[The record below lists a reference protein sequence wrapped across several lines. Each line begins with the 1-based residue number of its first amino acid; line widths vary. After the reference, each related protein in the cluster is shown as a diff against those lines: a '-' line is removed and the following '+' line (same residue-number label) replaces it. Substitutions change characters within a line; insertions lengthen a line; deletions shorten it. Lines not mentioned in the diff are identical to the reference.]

1 MSEQVI
7 AAASGVT
14 PPGQAI
20 TTELV
25 TFLLVALAVAG
36 SVSFLLT
43 PVAMRIA
50 RLVGAIDAPDH
61 ARRVHRLPVARLG
74 GIAVGTTFIVVGIA
88 AVAIGRDAEIV
99 RWAQARDPQL
109 TVLFLGVAVAIAL
122 GAVDDRWQIRARYQL
137 LWQVALAGI
146 AISGGVLF
154 TRIANPFQVL
164 SSAIDPN
171 LRFDDLLPFEI
182 LGYPAAPVLLT
193 ALWIVGMINS
203 INWIDGLDGLSTGVS
218 LIAAVT
224 LGIVSITVTPTD
236 PMVGLL
242 CMVLAGSLAG
252 FLPWNFH
259 PARIFIGTGGV
270 MAVGY
275 ALAVLSILGTAK
287 VAVALLILGVPIID
301 TFWIIIRRIATGSS
315 PFEPD
320 RGHLHHRLLDLG
332 LSHRGAVLLIY
343 AMSVVLGL
351 AGIVLS
357 SSGAGPLYAFVGVV
371 LAGGVVLY
379 LVTRH
384 TNDSLDAS
392 SYPDDPPEPPPASR
406 PQDSGP
412 SNSSQATATP
422 GHGTRP
428 AR

>member
-1 MSEQVI
+1 MI
-7 AAASGVT
+7 
-14 PPGQAI
+14 AI
-20 TTELV
+20 TSGQLAY
-25 TFLLVALAVAG
+25 LLVALGVAVM
-36 SVSFLLT
+36 VSFLLT
-43 PVAMRIA
+43 PVAMRVA

-61 ARRVHRLPVARLG
+61 ARRVHRWPVARLG
-74 GIAVGTTFIVVGIA
+74 GLAVGTTFVCVGVAAVVVGREA
-88 AVAIGRDAEIV
+88 GVV
-99 RWAQARDPQL
+99 RWPAVRDSQL
-109 TVLFLGVAVAIAL
+109 TVLFLGVVVAVAL
-122 GAVDDRWQIRARYQL
+122 GAIDDRAQVRARHQL
-137 LWQVALAGI
+137 LWQVALAAI
-146 AISGGVLF
+146 AIAGGVLF

-164 SSAIDPN
+164 GPAFGDSN
-171 LRFDDLLPFEI
+171 LDFLRLFEVT
-182 LGYPAAPVLLT
+182 LGGVLVRPVPALLT

-203 INWIDGLDGLSTGVS
+203 INWIDGLDGLSSGVS

-224 LGIVSITVTPTD
+224 LGIVSVTVTPVD

-301 TFWIIIRRIATGSS
+301 TFWIIIRRVMSGNS

-343 AMSVVLGL
+343 ALSICLGL
-351 AGIVLS
+351 AGLVLS
-357 SSGAGPLYAFVGVV
+357 SSGAGPLYAFLGVV
-371 LAGGVVLY
+371 IAGGVVLY
-379 LVTRH
+379 LMTRH
-384 TNDSLDAS
+384 TNASLDAS
-392 SYPDDPPEPPPASR
+392 SYPEGPD
-406 PQDSGP
+406 GP
-412 SNSSQATATP
+412 SPAPRSPDGPGPSSTSQATATT
-422 GHGTRP
+422 GHGNRSVP
-428 AR
+428 

>member
-1 MSEQVI
+1 MITVTTPQV
-7 AAASGVT
+7 VC
-14 PPGQAI
+14 
-20 TTELV
+20 
-25 TFLLVALAVAG
+25 LLVALAVAG

-43 PVAMRIA
+43 PVAMRVA

-74 GIAVGTTFIVVGIA
+74 GLAVGTTFLVVGIV
-88 AVAIGRDAEIV
+88 AVVVGRETGIV
-99 RWAQARDPQL
+99 PRTIRIRDPQL
-109 TVLFLGVAVAIAL
+109 IALFLGVAVAVAL
-122 GAVDDRWQIRARYQL
+122 GSIDDRRQVRARYQL
-137 LWQVALAGI
+137 LWQIVLAGI
-146 AISGGVLF
+146 AVAGGVLF
-154 TRIANPFQVL
+154 TRIANPLQVL
-164 SSAIDPN
+164 GPVFGASN
-171 LRFDDLLPFEI
+171 LEFLRLLEFRV
-182 LGYPAAPVLLT
+182 GDFPVQPMPTLLT

-203 INWIDGLDGLSTGVS
+203 INWIDGLDGLSSGVS

-224 LGIVSITVTPTD
+224 LGIVSITVTPIE
-236 PMVGLL
+236 PLVGLL

-301 TFWIIIRRIATGSS
+301 TFWIIIRRIVSGSS

-332 LSHRGAVLLIY
+332 LTHRGAVLLIY
-343 AMSVVLGL
+343 AMCIALGL
-351 AGIVLS
+351 AGLMLS
-357 SSGAGPLYAFVGVV
+357 SSEAGPLYAFLGVV
-371 LAGGVVLY
+371 IAGGVVLY
-379 LVTRH
+379 LLTRH
-384 TNDSLDAS
+384 TSDSLDPAS
-392 SYPDDPPEPPPASR
+392 YADPPETE
-406 PQDSGP
+406 GP
-412 SNSSQATATP
+412 GSSAPGHGTQNP

-428 AR
+428 AG

>member
-1 MSEQVI
+1 V
-7 AAASGVT
+7 AV
-14 PPGQAI
+14 I
-20 TTELV
+20 TTQQV
-25 TFLLVALAVAG
+25 AYLLVALVVASAV
-36 SVSFLLT
+36 SYLLT
-43 PVAMRIA
+43 PVAIRVA
-50 RLVGAIDAPDH
+50 RRLGAIDAPDE
-61 ARRVHRLPVARLG
+61 ARRVHRWPVARLG
-74 GIAVGTTFIVVGIA
+74 GFAVGTTFVSVGVA
-88 AVAIGRDAEIV
+88 AVVIGREMGIV
-99 RWAQARDPQL
+99 RWPALRDPQL
-109 TVLFLGVAVAIAL
+109 TVLFLGAAVAVAL
-122 GAVDDRWQIRARYQL
+122 GAIDDRWQVRARYQL
-137 LWQVALAGI
+137 LWQIGLAGI

-164 SSAIDPN
+164 SSALDPN
-171 LRFDDLLPFEI
+171 LRFDGLLPFEI

-224 LGIVSITVTPTD
+224 LGIVSITLTPIE

-301 TFWIIIRRIATGSS
+301 TFWIIIRRIASGSS
-315 PFEPD
+315 PFQPD

-343 AMSVVLGL
+343 AMSIVLGL

-357 SSGAGPLYAFVGVV
+357 SSGAGPLYAFLGVV
-371 LAGGVVLY
+371 LAGGLVLY
-379 LVTRH
+379 LVTRR
-384 TNDSLDAS
+384 TSDSLDAS
-392 SYPDDPPEPPPASR
+392 SYDDPHGLPPAGR
-406 PQDSGP
+406 PPDQGP
-412 SNSSQATATP
+412 GDTSQATGTP
-422 GHGTRP
+422 SHGPRP
-428 AR
+428 VR

>member
-1 MSEQVI
+1 MSPTSDQLMF
-7 AAASGVT
+7 
-14 PPGQAI
+14 
-20 TTELV
+20 LV
-25 TFLLVALAVAG
+25 AALAVAG
-36 SVSFLLT
+36 TVSFLLT
-43 PVAMRIA
+43 PVAIRVA

-74 GIAVGTTFIVVGIA
+74 GLAVGTTFVVVGIA
-88 AVAIGRDAEIV
+88 AVVVGRESGIV
-99 RWAQARDPQL
+99 PRTFRFRDPIVDTQL
-109 TVLFLGVAVAIAL
+109 NALFVGVVLAVVL
-122 GAVDDRWQIRARYQL
+122 GAIDDRWQVRARYQL
-137 LWQVALAGI
+137 AWQVALACVAI
-146 AISGGVLF
+146 AGGVLF

-164 SSAIDPN
+164 SDALGAN
-171 LRFDDLLPFEI
+171 LDFEGLLPFDI
-182 LGYPAAPVLLT
+182 LGAPAAPALLT
-193 ALWIVGMINS
+193 AIWIVGMINS

-218 LIAAVT
+218 LIAAAT
-224 LGIVSITVTPTD
+224 LGIVSVTVAPTE
-236 PMVGLL
+236 PVVGLL

-301 TFWIIIRRIATGSS
+301 TFWIIIRRIVSGSS

-343 AMSVVLGL
+343 GMCICLGL
-351 AGIVLS
+351 AGLVLS
-357 SSGAGPLYAFVGVV
+357 SSGAGPLYAFLGVV
-371 LAGGVVLY
+371 IAGGVVLY
-379 LVTRH
+379 LLTRH
-384 TNDSLDAS
+384 TSASLDAS
-392 SYPDDPPEPPPASR
+392 SYPD
-406 PQDSGP
+406 GP
-412 SNSSQATATP
+412 SGTPPTSQPGGGPGPSDPDRFVASGGHGSSTP

-428 AR
+428 VR

>member
-1 MSEQVI
+1 VI
-7 AAASGVT
+7 SSQQIV
-14 PPGQAI
+14 
-20 TTELV
+20 
-25 TFLLVALAVAG
+25 FLLVALVAACG
-36 SVSFLLT
+36 VSFLLT

-50 RLVGAIDAPDH
+50 RLVGAIDAPDS

-74 GIAVGTTFIVVGIA
+74 GLAVGTTFVVVGIV
-88 AVAIGRDAEIV
+88 AVVVGRDSGMF
-99 RWAQARDPQL
+99 RWAAARDPQL
-109 TVLFLGVAVAIAL
+109 TALFLGAAIAVAL
-122 GAVDDRWQIRARYQL
+122 GAIDDRWQVRARYQL
-137 LWQVALAGI
+137 LWQLGLAAI
-146 AISGGVLF
+146 AIAGGVLF

-164 SSAIDPN
+164 GPVFGEPN
-171 LRFDDLLPFEI
+171 LDFRLWFEFPVD
-182 LGYPAAPVLLT
+182 GWGMVQPVPVLLT

-224 LGIVSITVTPTD
+224 LGIVSITAFPIE

-242 CMVLAGSLAG
+242 CMVLAGALAG

-301 TFWIIIRRIATGSS
+301 TFWIIIRRLATGSS

-343 AMSVVLGL
+343 TMSIALGF
-351 AGIVLS
+351 AGILLS
-357 SSGAGPLYAFVGVV
+357 SSGAGPLYAFLGVV
-371 LAGGVVLY
+371 IAGGVVLY

-384 TNDSLDAS
+384 TNSSLDAS
-392 SYPDDPPEPPPASR
+392 SYPDDPGAAPPPDR
-406 PQDSGP
+406 PSDQGP
-412 SNSSQATATP
+412 PNTSKATATP
-422 GHGTRP
+422 GHGTPPVR
-428 AR
+428 

>member
-1 MSEQVI
+1 VIRISQDQV
-7 AAASGVT
+7 
-14 PPGQAI
+14 
-20 TTELV
+20 LY
-25 TFLLVALAVAG
+25 LLVVLGVAVA
-36 SVSFLLT
+36 VSFLLT

-74 GIAVGTTFIVVGIA
+74 GLAVGTTFVVVGVA
-88 AVAIGRDAEIV
+88 AVVIGRDAGVVLWPAI
-99 RWAQARDPQL
+99 RDDQL
-109 TVLFLGVAVAIAL
+109 TVLFLGVAVAVVL
-122 GAVDDRWQIRARYQL
+122 GAIDDRWQVRARWQL
-137 LWQVALAGI
+137 LWQLVLAGI
-146 AISGGVLF
+146 AVAGGVLF
-154 TRIANPFQVL
+154 TRIANPFQIL
-164 SSAIDPN
+164 GSALGAN
-171 LRFDDLLPFEI
+171 LDFRDLLPFDI
-182 LGYPAAPVLLT
+182 LGYPAAPALLT

-224 LGIVSITVTPTD
+224 LGIVSITVTPIY
-236 PMVGLL
+236 PLVGLL

-301 TFWIIIRRIATGSS
+301 TFWIIIRRIVSGSS

-332 LSHRGAVLLIY
+332 LTHRGAVLLIY
-343 AMSVVLGL
+343 ALCIVLGI
-351 AGIVLS
+351 AGLVLS
-357 SSGAGPLYAFVGVV
+357 SSGAGPLYAFLGVV
-371 LAGGVVLY
+371 IAGGVVLY
-379 LVTRH
+379 LLTRH
-384 TNDSLDAS
+384 TSHSLQAD
-392 SYPDDPPEPPPASR
+392 SYPDAP
-406 PQDSGP
+406 GP
-412 SNSSQATATP
+412 DGPGSSATGHGTQTP

>member
-1 MSEQVI
+1 M
-7 AAASGVT
+7 GV
-14 PPGQAI
+14 
-20 TTELV
+20 
-25 TFLLVALAVAG
+25 
-36 SVSFLLT
+36 
-43 PVAMRIA
+43 A

-61 ARRVHRLPVARLG
+61 ARRVHRRPVARLG
-74 GIAVGTTFIVVGIA
+74 GLAVGTTFVVVGIG
-88 AVAIGRDAEIV
+88 AVALGRDAGIV
-99 RWAQARDPQL
+99 SWPALRDPQL
-109 TVLFLGVAVAIAL
+109 TVLFLGVTVAVAL
-122 GAVDDRWQIRARYQL
+122 GAIDDRWQVRARYQL
-137 LWQVALAGI
+137 VWQLVLAAI
-146 AISGGVLF
+146 AIAGGVLF

-164 SSAIDPN
+164 GPFFGAAN
-171 LRFDDLLPFEI
+171 LEFGASGWWTMDVGFGPI
-182 LGYPAAPVLLT
+182 HVVPSLLT

-224 LGIVSITVTPTD
+224 LGIVSVTVTPIY
-236 PMVGLL
+236 PLVGLL

-301 TFWIIIRRIATGSS
+301 TFWIIIRRLVSGSS

-343 AMSVVLGL
+343 AMSIGLGL
-351 AGIVLS
+351 AGLVLS
-357 SSGAGPLYAFVGVV
+357 SSGAGPLYAFLGVV
-371 LAGGVVLY
+371 IAGGVVLY
-379 LVTRH
+379 LLTRH
-384 TNDSLDAS
+384 TSASLDAS
-392 SYPDDPPEPPPASR
+392 SYPDDPGGSPSAGPPGGT
-406 PQDSGP
+406 SGP
-412 SNSSQATATP
+412 AEPDRFVATSAHGGSTQ

>member
-1 MSEQVI
+1 MSQGISSQQIV
-7 AAASGVT
+7 
-14 PPGQAI
+14 
-20 TTELV
+20 
-25 TFLLVALAVAG
+25 FLLVALVVACV
-36 SVSFLLT
+36 VSFLLT
-43 PVAMRIA
+43 PVAMRVA
-50 RLVGAIDAPDH
+50 RMVGAIDAPDS

-74 GIAVGTTFIVVGIA
+74 GLAVGATFLVVGIG
-88 AVAIGRDAEIV
+88 AVVIARDQGIMPWPAF
-99 RWAQARDPQL
+99 RDPQL
-109 TVLFLGVAVAIAL
+109 TVLFLGVAVAVAL
-122 GAVDDRWQIRARYQL
+122 GIIDDRWQIRARYQL
-137 LWQVALAGI
+137 LWQVLLAAI
-146 AISGGVLF
+146 AVSGGVLF

-164 SSAIDPN
+164 GDALGAN
-171 LRFDDLLPFEI
+171 LDFATLLPFDI

-224 LGIVSITVTPTD
+224 LGVVSITASPIY
-236 PMVGLL
+236 PLVGLL
-242 CMVLAGSLAG
+242 CMVLAGALAG

-301 TFWIIIRRIATGSS
+301 TFWIIIRRIVSGSS

-332 LSHRGAVLLIY
+332 LSHRGVVLLIY
-343 AMSVVLGL
+343 GMSVCLGL
-351 AGIVLS
+351 AGLVLS
-357 SSGAGPLYAFVGVV
+357 SSGAGPLYAFLGVV
-371 LAGGVVLY
+371 IAGGVVLY
-379 LVTRH
+379 LLTRH

-392 SYPDDPPEPPPASR
+392 SYPEEAA
-406 PQDSGP
+406 
-412 SNSSQATATP
+412 ATAPGGRPAGGSGAADADRFAATS
-422 GHGTRP
+422 GHGQADRGTGARP